1 MSSRDEVWERFVPPF
16 PMVRADP
23 SRPSLSE
30 MMGMLPRIPTPPR
43 SLARDIDDTRARL
56 TDTLAAHD
64 SRDMPEDVWTAL
76 ADAHHYLTAADA
88 YLRRSQDARVVIDDE

>member
-1 MSSRDEVWERFVPPF
+1 MSRPD
-16 PMVRADP
+16 VRAVLQQVGLVP
-23 SRPSLSE
+23 AR
-30 MMGMLPRIPTPPR
+30 T
-43 SLARDIDDTRARL
+43 LAQDIDATRARL

-88 YLRRSQDARVVIDDE
+88 YLRRSQAVRMVLDDE